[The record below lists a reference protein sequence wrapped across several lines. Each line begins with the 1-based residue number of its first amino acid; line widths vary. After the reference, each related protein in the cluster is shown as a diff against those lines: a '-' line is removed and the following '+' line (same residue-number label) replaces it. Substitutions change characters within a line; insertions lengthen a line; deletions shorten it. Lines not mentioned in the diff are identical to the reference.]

1 MPREGRLLQPAMS
14 FFYHPHLTDNL
25 PLPLLYLPQSKT
37 AKDNKVIFTVWHGAR
52 KHVACLRTVK
62 SMVANMITGVTRG
75 FQYKMRLVYAHFPIN
90 PIITDGKS
98 VEIRNFC
105 EWGGW
110 RCDDLKDVESYK
122 LMTRNKSQKQWV
134 RRLSESA
141 QCSRVFPSLKV
152 PRMSSSFL
160 ETTSRTFLNPLHL
173 SLTGVVSRRR
183 M

>member
-1 MPREGRLLQPAMS
+1 MTIIHPHRRDIAFVTEMQWRGWPNASRRKTSSACDVLFTTRLT
-14 FFYHPHLTDNL
+14 HPHLTDNL

-105 EWGGW
+105 EWGGL
-110 RCDDLKDVESYK
+110 R
-122 LMTRNKSQKQWV
+122 
-134 RRLSESA
+134 
-141 QCSRVFPSLKV
+141 
-152 PRMSSSFL
+152 
-160 ETTSRTFLNPLHL
+160 
-173 SLTGVVSRRR
+173 
-183 M
+183 